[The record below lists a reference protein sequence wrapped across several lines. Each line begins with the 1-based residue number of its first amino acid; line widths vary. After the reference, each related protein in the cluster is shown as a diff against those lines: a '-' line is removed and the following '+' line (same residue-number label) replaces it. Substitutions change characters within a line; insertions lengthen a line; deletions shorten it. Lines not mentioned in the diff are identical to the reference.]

1 MYYATHRLHIKKG
14 NPLMFQVVKVEHGRV
29 VSFFDFTG
37 ELQSMFWVDE
47 IVISENGFL
56 GPGFSLDSLPDE
68 IPDVGNLSLSA
79 FSMISSPA
87 DGVRFVRL
95 G

>member
-1 MYYATHRLHIKKG
+1 ML
-14 NPLMFQVVKVEHGRV
+14 QVVKVENGQV
-29 VSFFDFTG
+29 VSFFDFTV
-37 ELQSMFWVDE
+37 ELQSMLWVDE

-56 GPGFSLDSLPDE
+56 GPDFSLDSLPDE
-68 IPDVGNLSLSA
+68 IPDVDNLSLSA
-79 FSMISSPA
+79 FSIISSSA